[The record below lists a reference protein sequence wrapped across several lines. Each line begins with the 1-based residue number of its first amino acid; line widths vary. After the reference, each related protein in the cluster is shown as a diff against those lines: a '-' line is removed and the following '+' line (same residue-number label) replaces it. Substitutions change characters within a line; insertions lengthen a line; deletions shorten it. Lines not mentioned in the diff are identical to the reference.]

1 MVILWCLVEDLEG
14 QQTALFQ
21 CVFVVMVLTTAT
33 HYVVHQIIQQQKQQ
47 DSLCAVL
54 RCCIQ
59 TQMVV
64 LGIDFQDIVF
74 RIPSSHAYAVML
86 SLKMTVVLV
95 NVLNLKFNGV

>member
-1 MVILWCLVEDLEG
+1 MVILWCLVEDLED
-14 QQTALFQ
+14 QEIALIQ
-21 CVFVVMVLTTAT
+21 CVFVVMVLTTVT
-33 HYVVHQIIQQQKQQ
+33 HYVAHQITQQQKQQ

-74 RIPSSHAYAVML
+74 RIHSSHAYVVML
-86 SLKMTVVLV
+86 SPKMHVPH
-95 NVLNLKFNGV
+95 